1 MNRKSFLQTTG
12 IITLGLSL
20 AEKAALAASTGVAPT
35 AAAPIAT
42 TKNQLPAWRGF
53 NLTDFYNPGPDPTKK
68 PTTEDQFRWMR
79 DWGFD
84 FIRVPMAYPHYL
96 KFDRSKEITPEEVY
110 SIDEQK
116 VEEIEAFIALA
127 HKYNMHVCLNLH
139 RAPGYC
145 VNAGF
150 HEPFNL
156 WRDKAAQDAFYFHWN
171 MWAKRCKNM
180 SRQQI
185 SFDLLNEPCLRED
198 MNDQHSGRSPVPGD
212 LYRKVAMSALEAIR
226 RENSRHLVI
235 ADGNNV
241 GNLVIPEIMD
251 LDIAQSCRGYYPHE
265 ISHYKAS
272 WVYKDTTHLPDPK
285 WPGQVGDKMM
295 SRDMLEK
302 YYQPWIE
309 LALNSKAGVHCGE
322 CGAYNK
328 TPHDVFLA
336 WFRDVSDILS
346 SHQIG
351 FAVWNFIGDFGI
363 LDSGRTDVAY
373 EDWHGHR
380 LDRQFLDLLRPQV

>member
-1 MNRKSFLQTTG
+1 MNRKSFLKTTG

-20 AEKAALAASTGVAPT
+20 AEKASLAAS
-35 AAAPIAT
+35 AAAI
-42 TKNQLPAWRGF
+42 TKNQLPPWRGF
-53 NLTDFYNPGPDPTKK
+53 NLTDFYSPNSDPAKQ
-68 PTTEDQFRWMR
+68 PTTEEQFKWMM

-96 KFDRSKEITPEEVY
+96 TFDRRKDITPEEVY
-110 SIDEQK
+110 SIDERK

-156 WRDKAAQDAFYFHWN
+156 WRDKTAQDAFYFHWN

-198 MNDQHSGRSPVPGD
+198 MNDQHSARGPVPGD
-212 LYRKVAMSALEAIR
+212 LYRQVAIGALEAIR

-265 ISHYKAS
+265 ISHYKAP
-272 WVYKDTTHLPDPK
+272 WVYKDTTHLPEPK
-285 WPGQVGDKMM
+285 WPGQVGDKML

-309 LALNSKAGVHCGE
+309 LAESSKAGVHCGE
-322 CGAYNK
+322 CGAYSK
-328 TPHDVFLA
+328 TPHEVFLA
-336 WFRDVSDILS
+336 WFRDVHDILS

-351 FAVWNFIGDFGI
+351 FAAWNFIGDFGV
-363 LDSGRTDVAY
+363 LDSRRTDVAY
-373 EDWHGHR
+373 EDWHGHQ
-380 LDRQFLDLLRPQV
+380 LDRQFLDLLRK